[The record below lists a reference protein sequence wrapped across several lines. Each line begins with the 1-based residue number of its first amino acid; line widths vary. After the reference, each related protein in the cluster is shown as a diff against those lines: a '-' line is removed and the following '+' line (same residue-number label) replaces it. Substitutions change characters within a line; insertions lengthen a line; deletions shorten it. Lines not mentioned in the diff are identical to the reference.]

1 MKLEVCLYAS
11 LASRLPRHSGG
22 NCCTMEVS
30 NGISVREVL
39 EQLGI
44 GPEETKL
51 ILVNGIHVKPE
62 SPLKDGDR
70 LAVFP
75 PIAGG

>member
-1 MKLEVCLYAS
+1 
-11 LASRLPRHSGG
+11 
-22 NCCTMEVS
+22 MEVS
-30 NGISVREVL
+30 DGISVREVL

-44 GPEETKL
+44 GPEEPKL